1 MAKES
6 SAPSAVRFQWQ
17 HTMEAAL
24 YEPDPN
30 KRREKVYDAEA
41 AIFSRLQEL
50 VLTERLLNPEL
61 RKTARQRAFREL

>member
-1 MAKES
+1 
-6 SAPSAVRFQWQ
+6 
-17 HTMEAAL
+17 MEGAL